1 MTNGEKNASQT
12 ITMLQSPDSVN
23 DNIEN
28 ACMYFI
34 HLLLFRIL
42 LSVIYSLL
50 LLLMM
55 MMFYFPFVCIQF
67 YYSVVC
73 NRVKLALCIDNA
85 KGECTLQIYVHIY
98 V

>member
-12 ITMLQSPDSVN
+12 ITMLQSPDSVS

-28 ACMYFI
+28 ACIYFI
-34 HLLLFRIL
+34 HLLPFRIL
-42 LSVIYSLL
+42 LSVIYL

-55 MMFYFPFVCIQF
+55 MMTFYFPFICIQF

-85 KGECTLQIYVHIY
+85 KGECTSQIYVHIY